1 MKSLIVH
8 QNTKKINNRGEDH
21 MSVKNYLAFDLGAS
35 SGRLMR
41 GRVLEG
47 KIVLSEIHRFPNAP
61 VRMGKFLYWDIPYL
75 YREMKDGLKKAA
87 LILKEEGEEAE
98 CIGIDTW
105 GVDYGY
111 IGEDGSLVGFPFC
124 YRDEKNQ
131 KAMEECPLEFAKAYQ
146 TAGLQQMNFN
156 TAYQLWY
163 DVKYRPE
170 ILKAAKTLLF
180 LPDLLAYFL
189 TGVEGCEYTIASTGM
204 LLNAKT
210 RDWEDEILEAIGFPK
225 SLLPKISQPG
235 ELLGTLTKEV
245 QEETGLGPVKV
256 AYVGSHDTASALAG
270 IPFTGEDQAFLS
282 SGTWSLL
289 GLEIDDPIITDASC
303 EANYTNEGSVGGK
316 IKFLKNIS
324 GLWVIQQLRK
334 EWKTEFPVMIEE
346 ATPFIEEELKKD
358 VQLMIDPDEASFTA
372 PLSME
377 TAVREYLKKTGQR
390 EPSCRGEVTAAV
402 YLGLTEK
409 YRQAINMLEK
419 LSGKTIP
426 AIHMVGGGIQ
436 DKLLCTLTMKKTG
449 KTVVTGPIEGAAFG
463 NILMQQIACDEIS
476 SLEEG
481 RKEVA
486 DSVELSFYRA

>member
-1 MKSLIVH
+1 
-8 QNTKKINNRGEDH
+8 

-41 GRVLEG
+41 GRVSEG

-61 VRMGKFLYWDIPYL
+61 VRMGKYLYWDLPYL
-75 YREMKDGLKKAA
+75 YKEMKEGLKKVA

-111 IGEDGSLVGFPFC
+111 IGEDDSIVGMPFC

-131 KAMEECPLEFAKAYQ
+131 MAMEECPLAFSDAYPI
-146 TAGLQQMNFN
+146 AGLQQMNFN

-170 ILKAAKTLLF
+170 VIKAAKKLLF
-180 LPDLLAYFL
+180 LPDLLAWML

-204 LLNAKT
+204 LLDAKT
-210 RDWEDEILEAIGFPK
+210 RDWSDEILNAIGFPK
-225 SLLPKISQPG
+225 KLLPEISQPG
-235 ELLGTLTKEV
+235 ELLGVLTEAV

-270 IPFTGEDQAFLS
+270 IPFTGEGQAFLS

-289 GLEIDDPIITDASC
+289 GIEIDEPIINEGSFK
-303 EANYTNEGSVGGK
+303 ANYTNEGAVGGK
-316 IKFLKNIS
+316 IKFLKNIC
-324 GLWVIQQLRK
+324 GLWVLQQLRK

-346 ATPFIEEELKKD
+346 AAPVIEEELKKENP
-358 VQLMIDPDEASFTA
+358 LMIDPDDASFTA

-377 TAVREYLKKTGQR
+377 KAVREYLKATSQR
-390 EPSCRGEVTAAV
+390 EPSGRGEVTAAV

-409 YRQAINMLEK
+409 YRQAVETLEK
-419 LSGKTIP
+419 LSGTNIP

-436 DKLLCTLTMKKTG
+436 DNLLCTLTMKKTG

-463 NILMQQIACDEIS
+463 NILMQQVACGDIS

-481 RKEVA
+481 RKELA
-486 DSVELSFYRA
+486 ESVELAFYRN